1 MDIVLSHASICGTG
15 QYGQRNQDESQCM
28 GANSMTSGSGS
39 SQLPFETVQHG
50 TGRKKSQSLFT
61 IFQGLV
67 HEPLPDIQPHEILV
81 GLLLAPRRV
90 IFARYFL
97 YRQRDGFQKIFF
109 SCFSST
115 ICLRSEKV
123 SDAACII
130 CPYGSPDPVPEPK
143 MAFLD
148 ISMARDAASIPENC
162 N

>member
-1 MDIVLSHASICGTG
+1 MHG
-15 QYGQRNQDESQCM
+15 R
-28 GANSMTSGSGS
+28 NSMTSGSGS

-143 MAFLD
+143 MHSWTFPWPGMRHPYRRTATEVPATD
-148 ISMARDAASIPENC
+148 STKHSHRMSC
-162 N
+162 S